1 MPRQFT
7 YWQTTRTGV
16 EQVHWQQKTTPRNPP
31 GLQGHAEKSGGKMGR
46 YQPLAGSPD
55 HLSALTPRQDRYAI
69 PFGKTRVKNLPCT
82 SQILS
87 RSKWEQRAGGG
98 RSSPGGRAWRGG
110 REARRLQPGAAAI
123 PSLPSPAGAR
133 EQPPDQSRPLRP
145 RLPGPPSQPA
155 SPGSHLTGF
164 FGILDLHGVGLR
176 REE

>member
-1 MPRQFT
+1 M
-7 YWQTTRTGV
+7 
-16 EQVHWQQKTTPRNPP
+16 
-31 GLQGHAEKSGGKMGR
+31 GGGEWGR